1 MRTIEDV
8 LELWPRTAAADWT
21 QTSGGGWVYKDAT
34 VERPENVRDGA
45 IVAER
50 AVVSEN
56 SQVLENSCVFGNSQ
70 LSGNSRASGNS
81 RIFGESRI
89 RDRAWVT
96 DKAWVFDGSF
106 VYGDSRAFG
115 CSNVSGSSRLF
126 GNARLCGNATLSGNA
141 RLRDGDWFVSPLYI
155 QGTVHP
161 VWMET
166 PTDLAIGCWVYGL
179 AEWLAKW
186 DKLKTLTE
194 YTPEEIAEYRIYLE
208 IACRR
213 YGVAIPAANGVG
225 EQ

>member
-8 LELWPRTAAADWT
+8 LVLWPSTAIADWT

-56 SQVLENSCVFGNSQ
+56 SQVLENSCVYGRSQ
-70 LSGNSRASGNS
+70 LSGDSRASGNS

-96 DKAWVFDGSF
+96 DGSF
-106 VYGDSRAFG
+106 VYDDSQAFG

-194 YTPEEIAEYRIYLE
+194 YTPEQIDEYRLYLE
-208 IACRR
+208 LACRR
-213 YGVAIPAANGVG
+213 YGVEVPAANGVG
-225 EQ
+225 EQGRAEQ